1 VPVRIAVAIGV
12 VALAFS
18 AALYI
23 HQRHTWSKVF
33 MGLRTRSGFGYN
45 SPLLRARQ
53 HPSWENPAAVLTA
66 LGRIAVAVW
75 IVAYRNPRFA

>member
-1 VPVRIAVAIGV
+1 
-12 VALAFS
+12 
-18 AALYI
+18 
-23 HQRHTWSKVF
+23 VF

>member
-1 VPVRIAVAIGV
+1 MAIGV

-23 HQRHTWSKVF
+23 HQRHTWSRVF
-33 MGLRTRSGFGYN
+33 MGPRTRSGFGYN

-53 HPSWENPAAVLTA
+53 HSSWEDPTAVLTA
-66 LGRIAVAVW
+66 LGGIAVAVG
-75 IVAYRNPRFA
+75 IVAYRNPRFAQSS